1 MTGILDFLQTPA
13 GQGLLSAGFSAAAF
27 GKRGAPINTLG
38 RAGLGGI
45 LGYTNAVNQGREN
58 AALDMKTAQLKRQQ
72 DAIAQLSPEEQRAV
86 HAGVPYADIWKQQN
100 RPAEFKAFG
109 RDIYNVNQVNPAT
122 GQPARVGAVNPEIPF
137 GYNQDGSMVPSFEQ
151 GKIRLAQAGRAQ
163 TQTNVFNNTK
173 DDFKNERDL
182 RNDFSGL
189 PTVKAFNEVQG
200 AHDQIKTAITKQSPA
215 GDLAAA
221 TKIMKLLDPG
231 SVVRESE
238 LTMAMKASGALDRLE
253 NYANMTISGHKLT
266 PKQRQDFGE
275 LADQLYGA
283 AAERYD
289 ATANEYRG
297 IASDYQLNP
306 DRIAKV
312 SQRGSPQDGK
322 PAGAPVDLRAAA
334 AAELRRRG
342 IK

>member
-1 MTGILDFLQTPA
+1 MAGILDFLQTPA
-13 GQGLLSAGFSAAAF
+13 GQGLASAAFSGLAF

-45 LGYTNAVNQGREN
+45 LGYTNALNQEREN

-72 DAIAQLSPEEQRAV
+72 DAIAQLSPEEQQAV
-86 HAGVPYADIWKQQN
+86 HAGVPYVDIYKLKN
-100 RPAEFKAFG
+100 RPADFKAFG
-109 RDIYNVNQVNPAT
+109 RDIYNVNQVDPAT

-137 GYNQDGSMVPSFEQ
+137 GYNQDGSMVPNFEQ
-151 GKIRLAQAGRAQ
+151 GKIRLAQAGRTQ
-163 TQTNVFNNTK
+163 NQTNVFNNTK

-189 PTVKAFNEVQG
+189 PTVKAFNEVQS

-238 LTMAMKASGALDRLE
+238 LAMAMQASGALDRLT
-253 NYANMTISGHKLT
+253 NYANMTISGQKLT
-266 PKQRQDFGE
+266 PKQRQDFGG
-275 LADQLYGA
+275 LADQLYSA
-283 AAERYD
+283 AVERYD

-297 IASDYQLNP
+297 IATDYNLNP
-306 DRIAKV
+306 DRIAK
-312 SQRGSPQDGK
+312 
-322 PAGAPVDLRAAA
+322 PVDRGAKPGAMPRDLRNAALE
-334 AAELRRRG
+334 ELRRRG